1 MGVPRVAWIV
11 LSVALAAVVVL
22 LTGAAFLIGTGS
34 GTSVATETEALVSE
48 SAPPRLQLPL
58 ARDRR
63 ALMLARQAEPVL
75 VGLAARPGGPIEI
88 GVLDGERALDRSRL
102 SFRVGRAEV
111 EATPCGYGCS
121 RLQASVLDGRAQ
133 TVAVAVG
140 GKQPLTFR
148 LPARLPPSGSA
159 LFRRAERT
167 MRSLRSYTY
176 REHLSSGVGQSVT
189 TEFAARAPNSIQLR
203 TSTGS
208 RAVIIGKTRWDRVG
222 ARWERSPF
230 PGLTTRSFMWD
241 GAFNPRVVATGAGG
255 TRVLTA
261 FDFQPVPA
269 WFRLTVTPE
278 GRVREAE
285 MIAASHFMVQGFG
298 RFNAPIEI
306 RPPR

>member
-1 MGVPRVAWIV
+1 VPRIAWIV

-34 GTSVATETEALVSE
+34 GTSVATETQTAAPEGV
-48 SAPPRLQLPL
+48 PPRLQLPL
-58 ARDRR
+58 ARDPS
-63 ALMLARQAEPVL
+63 ALMLAREAAPVL

-88 GVLDGERALDRSRL
+88 GVLDGERAFDRSRL
-102 SFRVGRAEV
+102 SFRVGGAQV
-111 EATPCGYGCS
+111 GATPCGYGCS
-121 RLQASVLDGRAQ
+121 RLQGSVLDGKAQ

-140 GKQPLTFR
+140 GRQPLSFR
-148 LPARLPPSGSA
+148 LPARLPPSGSG

-167 MRSLRSYTY
+167 MRSLRSYMY

-189 TEFAARAPNSIQLR
+189 SEFAARAPSSIQLR

-241 GAFNPRVVATGAGG
+241 GAFNPRIVGAGAGG
-255 TRVLTA
+255 ARVLTA
-261 FDFQPVPA
+261 FDLQPVPA
-269 WFRLTVTPE
+269 WFRLTVAPD

-285 MIAASHFMVQGFG
+285 MIAPSHFMVQGFS

>member
-1 MGVPRVAWIV
+1 MPRIAWIV

-34 GTSVATETEALVSE
+34 GTNVDTATQVVAPEGV
-48 SAPPRLQLPL
+48 PPRLQLPL
-58 ARDRR
+58 ARDPS

-75 VGLAARPGGPIEI
+75 VGLAARPGGPIEV
-88 GVLDGERALDRSRL
+88 GVLDGERAVDRSRL
-102 SFRVGRAEV
+102 SFRVGGAQVGAE
-111 EATPCGYGCS
+111 ACGYGCS
-121 RLQASVLDGRAQ
+121 RLQASVLDGKAQ

-140 GKQPLTFR
+140 GKPLSFR

-159 LFRRAERT
+159 LFSRAERS
-167 MRSLRSYTY
+167 MRALRSYSY

-208 RAVIIGKTRWDRVG
+208 RAIIIGKARWDWVG
-222 ARWERSPF
+222 ARWERSSF

-241 GAFNPRVVATGAGG
+241 GAFNPRVVGTQAGG
-255 TRVLTA
+255 ARVVTA
-261 FDFQPVPA
+261 FDFEPVPA
-269 WFRLTVTPE
+269 WFRLTVTPD

-285 MIAASHFMVQGFG
+285 MIAPSHFMVQGFS
-298 RFNAPIEI
+298 RFNAPIQI

>member
-1 MGVPRVAWIV
+1 VPRIAWIV

-34 GTSVATETEALVSE
+34 GTSVATERQAVAPEG
-48 SAPPRLQLPL
+48 APPRLQLPL
-58 ARDRR
+58 ARDPR

-75 VGLAARPGGPIEI
+75 VGLAARPGGPVEV
-88 GVLDGERALDRSRL
+88 GVLDGERAFDRSRL
-102 SFRVGRAEV
+102 SFRVGGARVGAI
-111 EATPCGYGCS
+111 PCGYGCS
-121 RLQASVLDGRAQ
+121 RLQAPVLDGKAQ

-140 GKQPLTFR
+140 GKPPLSFP

-159 LFRRAERT
+159 LFRRAGRS
-167 MRSLRSYTY
+167 MRALRSYSY
-176 REHLSSGVGQSVT
+176 REQLSSGVGQSVT
-189 TEFAARAPNSIQLR
+189 TEFAARAPNRLQLR

-208 RAVIIGKTRWDRVG
+208 RTVIIGQTRWDRVG

-230 PGLTTRSFMWD
+230 PGLSTRSFMWD
-241 GAFNPRVVATGAGG
+241 GAFNPRVVGTGAGG
-255 TRVLTA
+255 ARVLAA

-269 WFRLTVTPE
+269 WFRITVAPD

-285 MIAASHFMVQGFG
+285 MIAPSHFMVQGFS
-298 RFNAPIEI
+298 RFDAPIEI